1 MVYRDD
7 GTAAGEGTRSNGLI
21 QLEWWQ
27 TPEADQV
34 RHHFQWV
41 WLFSRGRAEFCHF
54 FGQTRSLQLI
64 GLPIPAVRL
73 SALGC

>member
-1 MVYRDD
+1 MVHRDD

-41 WLFSRGRAEFCHF
+41 WLFSRGRAEY
-54 FGQTRSLQLI
+54 TS
-64 GLPIPAVRL
+64 P
-73 SALGC
+73 

>member
-1 MVYRDD
+1 MVHRDD

-41 WLFSRGRAEFCHF
+41 WLFSRGRDAN
-54 FGQTRSLQLI
+54 
-64 GLPIPAVRL
+64 AVACADTTKHSESDREHR
-73 SALGC
+73 A